1 MQQSEPAKLWAVLR
15 NQKRKIEKE
24 LLFPCTPAAV
34 LHEGLE
40 AVCRQFDVAMPVV
53 LQKHERELT
62 AFSRTT
68 FFARD
73 FMEPFSFHA
82 LELELIF
89 ADKERK
95 HT

>member
-1 MQQSEPAKLWAVLR
+1 MQQSEPVRLWAVLR
-15 NQKRKIEKE
+15 NQRRKIERE
-24 LLFPCTPAAV
+24 LLFPCTPSKV

-40 AVCRQFDVAMPVV
+40 TVCRQFDVAVPVV
-53 LQKHERELT
+53 LQKHERELAT
-62 AFSRTT
+62 FSRTT

-89 ADKERK
+89 ADKQRGR
-95 HT
+95 T